1 MADAT
6 NPKSALYHQ
15 QGKPPLKLLVKSENP
30 DGTVNLVDATG
41 RTVVSECAVTQE
53 PENGS
58 CTIMAED
65 APAKPAPAKD
75 DKKDDGKKEGK

>member
-15 QGKPPLKLLVKSENP
+15 QGKLPLKLLVKSENP
-30 DGTVNLVDATG
+30 DGTVNLVDTTG
-41 RTVVSECAVTQE
+41 RTVISECTVTQE

-58 CTIMAED
+58 CTIMAEESH
-65 APAKPAPAKD
+65 PKSSSAKD
-75 DKKDDGKKEGK
+75 DRKDGK